1 MCTTQSDDFNLTETG
16 FNASMSLKLSNED
29 SAAQSKYLTDLRA
42 GMCDVY
48 ARAALSINDGGSWT
62 VDEIKK
68 VLLIEKGK
76 DRSAC
81 VASGSHLVSALATS
95 AFVLLALVPF

>member
-1 MCTTQSDDFNLTETG
+1 
-16 FNASMSLKLSNED
+16 MSLKLKNE
-29 SAAQSKYLTDLRA
+29 SAAAQAKYLTDLRA

-62 VDEIKK
+62 VDEINK

-81 VASGSHLVSALATS
+81 VASGSHLVSALAAS
-95 AFVLLALVPF
+95 ALALIALVPF